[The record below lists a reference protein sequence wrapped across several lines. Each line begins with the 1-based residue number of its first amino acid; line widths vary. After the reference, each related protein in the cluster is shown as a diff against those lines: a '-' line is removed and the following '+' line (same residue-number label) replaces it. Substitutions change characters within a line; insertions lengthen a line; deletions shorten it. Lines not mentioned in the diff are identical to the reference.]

1 MDQIAEHE
9 LITIISG
16 RSQKSL
22 AGLLGVATA
31 TLQPLTRDS
40 NVFIRTCLFVLPKEE
55 LSPTAIGEGLFNQL
69 TEYTALQ
76 ITSKEDK
83 IAPPATSKEE
93 AKADSHGHHDSLIA
107 IDRLTINEILIL
119 KRRIAHYDIEGSKDL
134 LGREIDHIHNR
145 ADMFSDGS
153 DTTDTES
160 PSNEVGLKLLY
171 EEMKELKS
179 STKINKNR
187 KIRQSSTGFC

>member
-55 LSPTAIGEGLFNQL
+55 LSPTTIGEGLFNQL

-76 ITSKEDK
+76 ITSKEDQ
-83 IAPPATSKEE
+83 IALPATSKEE
-93 AKADSHGHHDSLIA
+93 AKADSAKIKNTSAPESKQTKGVADGYIQKS
-107 IDRLTINEILIL
+107 RLFEFHILEQS
-119 KRRIAHYDIEGSKDL
+119 KKVDFSGSKRVDFL
-134 LGREIDHIHNR
+134 FL
-145 ADMFSDGS
+145 A
-153 DTTDTES
+153 
-160 PSNEVGLKLLY
+160 
-171 EEMKELKS
+171 KS
-179 STKINKNR
+179 KKVD
-187 KIRQSSTGFC
+187 FCYPKK

>member
-1 MDQIAEHE
+1 MPKANEEDQVVIRTDSESENETEPSSEPPPKKLQTASTSSSSMPSRKASSRKASKERE
-9 LITIISG
+9 TKTAQQTDGSTAKEVLTP
-16 RSQKSL
+16 
-22 AGLLGVATA
+22 AGL
-31 TLQPLTRDS
+31 Q
-40 NVFIRTCLFVLPKEE
+40 
-55 LSPTAIGEGLFNQL
+55 QL
-69 TEYTALQ
+69 LNK
-76 ITSKEDK
+76 ITGGS
-83 IAPPATSKEE
+83 
-93 AKADSHGHHDSLIA
+93 GHHDSLIA

-119 KRRIAHYDIEGSKDL
+119 KRRIAHYDLEGSKDL